1 MRAMRDLETWLND
14 MSARPLPGGVA
25 AAAVAAAMGAALIAK
40 ALRVTLNRQQSAA
53 LDRTVLKE
61 TLNLTQAQ
69 QLALFHQ
76 ADADV
81 EAYQA
86 VLDTRFLAASDPD
99 RRRAWRSATEVPIA
113 IAEACRLVLDRLPG
127 VVPHCWSGVCVDFD
141 IGSQLLEAGMRA
153 GVLAAEANLSL
164 GGAAVDGG
172 PFRVRIEALWQEDRA
187 NEGGSDDARLSRCDC
202 LQGSQ
207 A

>member
-1 MRAMRDLETWLND
+1 MRDLETWLNE

-40 ALRVTLNRQQSAA
+40 ALRVTLNRQQFAA
-53 LDRTVLKE
+53 PDRAVLKE
-61 TLNLTQAQ
+61 TLHLTQAQ
-69 QLALFHQ
+69 QGALFRQ

-81 EAYQA
+81 EAYRA
-86 VLDTRFLAASDPD
+86 VLDTRCLAASDPA
-99 RRRAWRSATEVPIA
+99 RRRAWQSATEAPVA
-113 IAEACRLVLDRLPG
+113 VAEACRLLLDRLPG
-127 VVPHCWSGVCVDFD
+127 VVPQCWSGVCVDFE
-141 IGSQLLEAGMRA
+141 IGSQLLQAGMRA
-153 GVLAAEANLSL
+153 GILAAEANLSL

-172 PFRVRIEALWQEDRA
+172 PFRIRIETLWQADRT
-187 NEGGSDDARLSRCDC
+187 NEGGSDDARLSGCDC

>member
-1 MRAMRDLETWLND
+1 MQDLETWLNE

-40 ALRVTLNRQQSAA
+40 ALRVTLNRLQFAA
-53 LDRTVLKE
+53 PDRAVLEE
-61 TLNLTQAQ
+61 TLYLTRAQ
-69 QLALFHQ
+69 QGALFHQ

-81 EAYQA
+81 EAYRT
-86 VLDTRFLAASDPD
+86 VLDTCSLAASDPA
-99 RRRAWRSATEVPIA
+99 RRRAWQSATEVPVA
-113 IAEACRLVLDRLPG
+113 VAEACRLLLDRLPG
-127 VVPHCWSGVCVDFD
+127 VVPQCWSGVCVDFE
-141 IGSQLLEAGMRA
+141 IGSQLLQAGMRA
-153 GVLAAEANLSL
+153 GILAAEANLSL

-172 PFRVRIEALWQEDRA
+172 PFRVRIEALWQADRT
-187 NEGGSDDARLSRCDC
+187 NEGGSDDARLSGCDC

>member
-1 MRAMRDLETWLND
+1 MRDLETWLNE

-25 AAAVAAAMGAALIAK
+25 AAAVAAAMGVALIAK
-40 ALRVTLNRQQSAA
+40 ALRVTLNRQQPAA
-53 LDRTVLKE
+53 SDRAVLVE

-69 QLALFHQ
+69 HVALFHQ
-76 ADADV
+76 ADTDV
-81 EAYQA
+81 EAYRA
-86 VLDTRFLAASDPD
+86 VLDTRSLAASDPA

-113 IAEACRLVLDRLPG
+113 VAEACRLVLDRLPG
-127 VVPHCWSGVCVDFD
+127 VVPHCWSGVCVDFE
-141 IGSQLLEAGMRA
+141 IGSQLLQAGMRA

-172 PFRVRIEALWQEDRA
+172 LFRVRLEALWQADRA
-187 NEGGSDDARLSRCDC
+187 NKGGSDDARLSGCDC

>member
-1 MRAMRDLETWLND
+1 MRDLESWLND

-40 ALRVTLNRQQSAA
+40 ALRITLNRQQFAA
-53 LDRTVLKE
+53 SDRAVLAGTLD
-61 TLNLTQAQ
+61 LTQAQ
-69 QLALFHQ
+69 QVALFHQ

-81 EAYQA
+81 EAYRA
-86 VLDTRFLAASDPD
+86 VLDTRSLVASDPA
-99 RRRAWRSATEVPIA
+99 RRQAWQSATEVPVA
-113 IAEACRLVLDRLPG
+113 VAEACRLLLDRLPG
-127 VVPHCWSGVCVDFD
+127 VLPHCWSGVCVDFE
-141 IGSQLLEAGMRA
+141 IGSQLLQAGMQA

-164 GGAAVDGG
+164 GGAAVNGG
-172 PFRVRIEALWQEDRA
+172 PFRVRIEALLRADRT
-187 NEGGSDDARLSRCDC
+187 NEGGSDDARLSGCDC